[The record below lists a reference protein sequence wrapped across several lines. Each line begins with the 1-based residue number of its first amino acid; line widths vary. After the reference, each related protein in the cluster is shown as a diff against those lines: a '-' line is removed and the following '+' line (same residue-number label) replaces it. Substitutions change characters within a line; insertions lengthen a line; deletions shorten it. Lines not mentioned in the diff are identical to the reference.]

1 MTVAEAP
8 ARLEQLVRA
17 HRLVILG
24 EEHHQSEHRAF
35 GARVLPLLQ
44 RAGITHLALE
54 TSDQARLD
62 QAVQTRLVTTATD
75 GWFTAEPQRAA
86 LLRAAI
92 ALHLPIVAFDM
103 DEADHAWMEKHP
115 DESAEY
121 RERRMA
127 EHIIERILQ
136 QEPHARVLIWVGY
149 GHAYKYI
156 LPDGFKPM
164 AAWLWELSGEE
175 PFSCYQQTGGLPQ
188 PWVDLVIRHPEP
200 TYRNGRPE
208 WLRTTDRSAV
218 QGTIAPPMSYLVQLH
233 LAREGHAGTPIDQY
247 LTGEDGAFEL
257 LAPPGAYLLRWWSP
271 DEQVVGERPLMLSS
285 ENFQVHLSGLDR
297 S

>member
-1 MTVAEAP
+1 
-8 ARLEQLVRA
+8 VRA

-35 GARVLPLLQ
+35 GACVLPLLK

-62 QAVQTRLVTTATD
+62 QAFKARMVTPATD

-103 DEADHAWMEKHP
+103 DEADLAWMQEHP
-115 DESAEY
+115 DESGGF

-136 QEPHARVLIWVGY
+136 QEPAARVLIWVGY
-149 GHAYKYI
+149 GHAYKYCQPGG
-156 LPDGFKPM
+156 LKMM

-188 PWVDLVIRHPEP
+188 RWVDLVIRHPEP
-200 TYRNGRPE
+200 TFHNGRPQ
-208 WLRTTDRSAV
+208 WLRTSDRCLV
-218 QGTIAPPMSYLVQLH
+218 QGRIIPPASSLVQLQ
-233 LAREGHAGTPIDQY
+233 LIQEGPAGTPIDQY
-247 LTGEDGAFEL
+247 LTDEDGAFEL
-257 LAPPGAYLLRWWSP
+257 LAPKGAYLLRWWSP
-271 DEQVVGERPLMLSS
+271 NGQVIGERPWTLHTERCQIDLP
-285 ENFQVHLSGLDR
+285 LA
-297 S
+297 

>member
-1 MTVAEAP
+1 
-8 ARLEQLVRA
+8 VRG

-54 TSDQARLD
+54 TTDQAHLD
-62 QAVQTRLVTTATD
+62 QAVRSQTVTPATD
-75 GWFTAEPQRAA
+75 GWFTPEPQRAP

-103 DEADHAWMEKHP
+103 DEADHAWMEEHP
-115 DESAEY
+115 DDSGQY

-136 QEPHARVLIWVGY
+136 KEPAARVLIWVGY
-149 GHAYKYI
+149 GHAYKYRPPG
-156 LPDGFKPM
+156 LFKMM

-175 PFSCYQQTGGLPQ
+175 PVSCYQQTGGLPQ
-188 PWVDLVIRHPEP
+188 RWVDLVIRHPEP
-200 TYRNGRPE
+200 AYHNGRPA
-208 WLRTTDRSAV
+208 WLRTPDCCV
-218 QGTIAPPMSYLVQLH
+218 IQGRIVPPASSLVQLH
-233 LAREGHAGTPIDQY
+233 LAQEGPAGTPIDQY
-247 LTGEDGAFEL
+247 LTDEDGAFEL
-257 LAPPGAYLLRWWSP
+257 FAPKGAYLLRWWSA
-271 DEQVVGERPLMLSS
+271 DAHLIGERPLPL
-285 ENFQVHLSGLDR
+285 HARRCRLDLPLT
-297 S
+297 

>member
-1 MTVAEAP
+1 M
-8 ARLEQLVRA
+8 RA

-35 GARVLPLLQ
+35 GARVLPLLK

-54 TSDQARLD
+54 TNDQAHLD
-62 QAVQTRLVTTATD
+62 QAVRSQTVTPATD

-86 LLRAAI
+86 LLRAAML
-92 ALHLPIVAFDM
+92 LHLPIVAFDM
-103 DEADHAWMEKHP
+103 DEADHAWMEEHP
-115 DESAEY
+115 DDSGEY

-136 QEPHARVLIWVGY
+136 KKPAARVLIWVGY
-149 GHAYKYI
+149 GHAYKCRPPGG
-156 LPDGFKPM
+156 LKMM

-200 TYRNGRPE
+200 TYRNGRPA
-208 WLRTTDRSAV
+208 WLRTPDRCVV
-218 QGTIAPPMSYLVQLH
+218 QGRIVPPASSLVQLH
-233 LAREGHAGTPIDQY
+233 LTQEGPVGTPVDHY
-247 LTGEDGAFEL
+247 LTDEDGAFEL
-257 LAPPGAYLLRWWSP
+257 LAPKGAYLLRWWSP
-271 DEQVVGERPLMLSS
+271 DERVIGERPVTLHTERCEIDLP
-285 ENFQVHLSGLDR
+285 LA
-297 S
+297 